1 MKVITIGRSGE
12 CSVVVNDAKV
22 SRMHA
27 QLVQDDEG
35 RISVVDLGSTNGTRV
50 NGTLIAGEMR
60 LSPGDEVRIGD
71 TILPWQTYIATV
83 PSQAVQP
90 MGSSSASQTMLGE
103 DSTTPGMPPTKKP
116 QRKTLW
122 IVLAVLLTLCIAG
135 GAVWYLTKESKDDSI
150 EGKDSGN
157 TEKEEPTN
165 TVTVGKE
172 GISQAEKES
181 LEDAVQRE
189 YKEALIE
196 AAKKEKEKVKKLQEQ
211 LEKAQNEINTMN
223 ASYNQYPQA
232 EKEREK
238 RETESVENDFKEIMK
253 TAKEAKEKAILET
266 YKKMVDERYIQ
277 KNDELYDKLE
287 GEEGE
292 NIFKYHDGR
301 VNAIKSCFFNKEKK
315 LSEKEVIL
323 KILKTAIKNYP
334 N

>member
-1 MKVITIGRSGE
+1 MKVITIGRSEE

-50 NGTLIAGEMR
+50 NGARIAGEMR
-60 LSPGDEVRIGD
+60 LNSGDEVRIGD

-90 MGSSSASQTMLGE
+90 IGSSSASQTMLGE

-189 YKEALIE
+189 YEEALIE
-196 AAKKEKEKVKKLQEQ
+196 AAKKGEEEVKKLQEQ
-211 LEKAQNEINTMN
+211 LKKAQNEIKTMN
-223 ASYNQYPQA
+223 ESYNQYPQA
-232 EKEREK
+232 EKERQE
-238 RETESVENDFKEIMK
+238 RELERVDNEFKEIMK
-253 TAKEAKEKAILET
+253 TAKEKAVLET
-266 YKKMVDERYIQ
+266 YKKMVDKKIIT
-277 KNDELYDKLE
+277 KNDDLYDKLE
-287 GEEGE
+287 GEEGD
-292 NIFKYHDGR
+292 NIFKYHEGR
-301 VNAIKSCFFNKEKK
+301 LNAIKSCFKKEKK
-315 LSEKEVIL
+315 LSEKKVIL
-323 KILKTAIKNYP
+323 DILNTEIENYP